1 MKGPGL
7 IAKTYDASVFP
18 ALLFPPKGPKPIPA
32 TAMSS
37 RLPPTN
43 ERAFGGGATPTHFF
57 PSHTEK
63 NKHLLDKQRKIEFFL
78 GECQN
83 ITIHTGQCCE
93 F

>member
-18 ALLFPPKGPKPIPA
+18 ALLFPPKGPNPIPA

-43 ERAFGGGATPTHFF
+43 ARRAGGGGNSNSLFPLTHR
-57 PSHTEK
+57 EK
-63 NKHLLDKQRKIEFFL
+63 QTLARQTKKNRVLSGRVPKHYNTRGAVL
-78 GECQN
+78 
-83 ITIHTGQCCE
+83 
-93 F
+93 